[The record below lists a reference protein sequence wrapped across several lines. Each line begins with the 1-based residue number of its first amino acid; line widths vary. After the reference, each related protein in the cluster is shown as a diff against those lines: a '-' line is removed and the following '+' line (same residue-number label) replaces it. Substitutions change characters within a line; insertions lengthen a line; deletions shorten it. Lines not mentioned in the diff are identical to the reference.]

1 MSVAEAEQ
9 TPELEPEPELAPA
22 STVGNKALLRGRIEI
37 DLGAR
42 LREFETGEARV
53 FSTLDKKDTN
63 RPMIAF
69 VCRTGLP
76 IRSKPLS
83 ALKGKMHKN
92 LLSVVTDGLIPVP
105 GSDELRF
112 ALVLERPRGVSL
124 AEAMV
129 ERGKPFE
136 ERTVAQEIL
145 PQLVAGLRELES
157 AGVTHR
163 AIRPDNIFFTG
174 ETEEGLALGEF
185 ITAPAGSCQP
195 AAFEP
200 LESALAMPT
209 GRGTGTMLHDTFA
222 LGVTLFALLS
232 GSTPGE
238 GQEPDMLAEER
249 LTQSSFTAL
258 AGDFK
263 ASATTLDLLR
273 GLICDDLSERW
284 GLDEIEAW
292 MRGRRFAT
300 KRAVLSK
307 RAVRPFVF
315 ESRDHTYDLALAA
328 AFARHPKEAAAAIT
342 SDDFK
347 EWLRLGLQRPRLVD
361 TLAEM
366 LDANL
371 APTRDA
377 PVVRGKVDPVT
388 VGTILLDPMGP
399 LRRDGVAISIDGFG
413 PVLAAAFADNDQNLK
428 TTVMR
433 LLCSDA
439 PKEWIRQR
447 RELNSDLSA
456 STGNFSRLLVVGA
469 SKGLGFGAERCL
481 YELNVGYPCLS
492 PAIVKSRVSELPRL
506 LPALDDAAA
515 GTDKSIDLLD
525 RHIAAFIGTYMTQT
539 EKMLTRFASS
549 ADQNKPLFALELFA
563 MMQARFDQPNLK
575 NLTRWLGSQLDS
587 FVAGFH
593 SRTRRDYAKARIAV
607 AQEKGDITLL
617 LQLVNSLRND
627 SSDSTQYEAA
637 KTRYSDN
644 KTEIAELATGS
655 KKVVA
660 MGRAMGARAARII
673 SFVMLVMSAALLF
686 IGVSP

>member
-1 MSVAEAEQ
+1 MSLAEAEQ
-9 TPELEPEPELAPA
+9 TPELEPEPEPSPA
-22 STVGNKALLRGRIEI
+22 STTGNKALLRGRIEI

-42 LREFETGEARV
+42 LREFETGAARV

-63 RPMIAF
+63 RPMVAY

-136 ERTVAQEIL
+136 ERTVAQEFL

-163 AIRPDNIFFTG
+163 AIRPNNIFFTG
-174 ETEEGLALGEF
+174 ETGEVLALGEF
-185 ITAPAGSCQP
+185 ITSPAGSCQP

-328 AFARHPKEAAAAIT
+328 AFARHPKEAAEAIT

-347 EWLRLGLQRPRLVD
+347 EWLRLGLQRPRLVE
-361 TLAEM
+361 TLTEM

-456 STGNFSRLLVVGA
+456 STGNFARLLVVGA

-492 PAIVKSRVSELPRL
+492 PAIVKYRVSELPRL

-644 KTEIAELATGS
+644 KTEIVELATGS
-655 KKVVA
+655 KKVVE
-660 MGRAMGARAARII
+660 MGRAMGARAAKII
-673 SFVMLVMSAALLF
+673 SFIMLVMSAALLF